1 MNISSVFTFANQISI
16 RTLVQSIMY
25 LVYSKLHL
33 LFHVASNISLEF
45 LKVVLNHILI
55 HAYTDV
61 IVYIWVL
68 TVLTLR
74 RLYVWRDGWSHSRY
88 LAWCICYL
96 GHLVY
101 LTSNFI
107 CGISRLINLF
117 IVIFIGYSRFRLIAI
132 FQPIVEIIP
141 ELFQKIH
148 IVSFLVLHSTIFIS
162 LQGSISKHGGNVSFK
177 LMIM

>member
-61 IVYIWVL
+61 IVYI
-68 TVLTLR
+68 
-74 RLYVWRDGWSHSRY
+74 
-88 LAWCICYL
+88 
-96 GHLVY
+96 
-101 LTSNFI
+101 
-107 CGISRLINLF
+107 
-117 IVIFIGYSRFRLIAI
+117 
-132 FQPIVEIIP
+132 
-141 ELFQKIH
+141 
-148 IVSFLVLHSTIFIS
+148 
-162 LQGSISKHGGNVSFK
+162 
-177 LMIM
+177 